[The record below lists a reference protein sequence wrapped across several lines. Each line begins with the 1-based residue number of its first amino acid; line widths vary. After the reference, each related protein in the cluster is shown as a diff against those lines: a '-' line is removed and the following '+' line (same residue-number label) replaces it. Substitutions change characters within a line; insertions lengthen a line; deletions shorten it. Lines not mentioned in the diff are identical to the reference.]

1 LWPYGRVQSQSP
13 GRQTISNYL
22 AKYLSKSFHLREI
35 YAEHGLKEHSRTYR
49 FYLNLYDYEERAVQL
64 VENKKL
70 DAHTLQPLPP
80 NQQVFRRY
88 DYATEKTSCFYR
100 TKEHLVG
107 HCQKPQLIKKNYRL
121 STRTLN
127 PLNLLPLATQGH
139 KKELYQFKKP
149 KRTAVSQD
157 FQEFLL
163 IRLLTLC
170 QTAQFLHLPL
180 EQDQVPKELTTCN
193 QAITSHFKPKPLLHF
208 TFHPQQAPLIRQ
220 FMEQLDTYAQEYEI
234 EESVQFYTWPT
245 YHDSAHQALLHDQ
258 AQKEKTITELNKS
271 YKKLEGKFKQVKEEL
286 TKLSQ
291 ESEDNK
297 SVEQALD
304 QLIKNINKLS
314 QEIQ

>member
-49 FYLNLYDYEERAVQL
+49 FYLNLYDYDQKPALLFGKHR
-64 VENKKL
+64 L
-70 DAHTLQPLPP
+70 DLETGQPLPK
-80 NQQVFRRY
+80 NQKVFRSY
-88 DYATEKTSCFYR
+88 DYETQHTSYFYR

-127 PLNLLPLATQGH
+127 PLNLLPLATKGR

-149 KRTAVSQD
+149 KKAAVAQD

-180 EQDQVPKELTTCN
+180 EQDQVPKELANCN

-208 TFHPQQAPLIRQ
+208 TFHPQSAPLIRQ

-234 EESVQFYTWPT
+234 AESAQFYTWPT
-245 YHDSAHQALLHDQ
+245 YHDSAHQVL
-258 AQKEKTITELNKS
+258 KEQNGLCGCEVSARTTYLN
-271 YKKLEGKFKQVKEEL
+271 
-286 TKLSQ
+286 
-291 ESEDNK
+291 N
-297 SVEQALD
+297 
-304 QLIKNINKLS
+304 
-314 QEIQ
+314 